1 MARGDPRRR
10 LLRSQGGRPGIRG
23 ERLELQPAG
32 HDGHLSIPGQLHED
46 RRQPHLQGGR
56 VVQHE
61 RLSGPGFSPATRLS
75 ALCKPATREIPA
87 RPAAAWASFL
97 LSVPRSRT
105 AQGKHRR
112 GERSVGPRVLFPR
125 TRGRSPPR
133 LNINLGLRNDSTI
146 FGHFG
151 SDQYNNNHVGNL
163 DLVRGLY
170 ELQTETPSCEDAG
183 VAPCIP
189 GGALPDGVILSPNG
203 KPSRGPRLESRPPV
217 RIGLSRYRQAGD
229 PRVLRRDLR

>member
-1 MARGDPRRR
+1 MSFNTNGY
-10 LLRSQGGRPGIRG
+10 L
-23 ERLELQPAG
+23 
-32 HDGHLSIPGQLHED
+32 
-46 RRQPHLQGGR
+46 
-56 VVQHE
+56 
-61 RLSGPGFSPATRLS
+61 GPGFSGDSTFS
-75 ALCKPATREIPA
+75 AVQTSDPRNPGETGSGL
-87 RPAAAWASFL
+87 ASFL
-97 LSVPRSRT
+97 LSVPDLAR
-105 AQGKHRR
+105 RR
-112 GERSVGPRVLFPR
+112 GNIEEVSGAWVHGFYFQDSWKV
-125 TRGRSPPR
+125 TPR

-203 KPSRGPRLESRPPV
+203 KPSRDRAWNLGPRFGLAYRVTDKLAIRAYYGVTFDSWAGNKRTWVWSGPGPMSACCSSR
-217 RIGLSRYRQAGD
+217 I
-229 PRVLRRDLR
+229 